1 MTAPQ
6 NAQLIA
12 AAQRLLLIK
21 EAPLSFRGFINAVYP
36 QYVMAPFHLELI
48 DALDALERGTLG
60 KQNLLITMPPRHGKS
75 EIATIAFP
83 AYYMLRQSQRKI
95 LTVAYGSD
103 LAAGFGRRVRD
114 MTLEP
119 IIKQAFPSFDLSPT
133 STAVDDWRTTDD
145 GRYYACGV
153 GGGTTGR
160 PANLLLIDDPIK
172 SRPEAESPAIRNKI
186 WQFYNGSLVNRKEP
200 ELDGTPPIEILIQ
213 TRWHP
218 DDLAGRIMDSPDW
231 ADGDWHHVDFPALRT
246 TTVPVA
252 HISSDGQ
259 TSETVDTLVEEA
271 LWPDR
276 FSVTMLDKMRRRDPR
291 DFAALYQQQPYVSGG
306 NLIKTSW
313 FNFVPKQDVP
323 SRFHTLILAADT
335 AFKTKQQNDPSV
347 IMALGLTS
355 SGDIHVL
362 DVQRVRMDYPTLKR
376 KFLVENSKWRGR
388 GLRGIYIEDKASGQS
403 IIQDLRREPGLSVI
417 PYKFSGHRDASD
429 KVARV
434 NSVLSLIEGGRV
446 FLPDDAPWLD
456 DFLSELQSFPASK
469 HDDQTDA
476 LVIGL
481 DTLSRIGLSTAT
493 DFGGLPDI
501 SQSLNAMV
509 HTNQSFASA
518 SSFNQSLNSSLPD
531 VDTPHSNWL
540 NFKPLGEL

>member
-1 MTAPQ
+1 MTAPS
-6 NAQLIA
+6 NPQLLA

-21 EAPLSFRGFINAVYP
+21 EAPQSFQGFIRAVYP
-36 QYVMAPFHLELI
+36 QYKMAPFHLELI
-48 DALDALERGTLG
+48 NTLDALERGTLG
-60 KQNLLITMPPRHGKS
+60 KRNLLITMPPRHGKS

-114 MTLEP
+114 MMLEP
-119 IIKQAFPSFDLSPT
+119 IVDQAFPSFDLSPT
-133 STAVDDWRTTDD
+133 STAIDDWRTTDD
-145 GRYYACGV
+145 GRYFACGV

-172 SRPEAESPAIRNKI
+172 SRPEAESPAVRNKI

-200 ELDGTPPIEILIQ
+200 ELDGTPPIEILVQ

-231 ADGDWHHVDFPALRT
+231 SDGDWHHIDFPAIRT
-246 TTVPVA
+246 TTHQVPTLSA
-252 HISSDGQ
+252 DGQ
-259 TSETVDTLVEEA
+259 TTEIIDTLVEEP
-271 LWPDR
+271 LWPER
-276 FSVTMLDKMRRRDPR
+276 FPLTMLDKMRRRDPR
-291 DFAALYQQQPYVSGG
+291 DFAALYQQSPYIEGG

-313 FNFVPKQDVP
+313 FNFVPRSDIP
-323 SRFHTLILAADT
+323 PRFHTLILAADT

-347 IMALGLTS
+347 IMALGLST
-355 SGDIHVL
+355 SGDIYVL

-376 KFLVENSKWRGR
+376 KFLLENAKWRGH

-417 PYKFSGHRDASD
+417 PYKFSGPRDASD
-429 KVARV
+429 KVARA
-434 NSVLSLIEGGRV
+434 NSILPLIEGGRV
-446 FLPDDAPWLD
+446 FLPEDAPWLD

-481 DTLSRIGLSTAT
+481 DTLSRIGISASS
-493 DFGGLPDI
+493 DFGALPDI
-501 SQSLNAMV
+501 SQSLNSLA
-509 HTNQSFASA
+509 QSAPMLSP
-518 SSFNQSLNSSLPD
+518 SLNASLPD
-531 VDTPHSNWL
+531 ADTPHSNWL